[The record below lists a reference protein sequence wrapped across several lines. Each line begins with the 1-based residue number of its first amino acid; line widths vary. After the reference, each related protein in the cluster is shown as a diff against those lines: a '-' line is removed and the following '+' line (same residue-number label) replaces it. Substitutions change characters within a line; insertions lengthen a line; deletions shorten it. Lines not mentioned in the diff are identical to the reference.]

1 MAGQL
6 TDFDKILI
14 LYFPDPIRTNK
25 PIRESNSDKSKT
37 PYHYKIN
44 SQPSE
49 APSESQYSS
58 KHSKTSYD

>member
-14 LYFPDPIRTNK
+14 LYFPDPMKASKLT
-25 PIRESNSDKSKT
+25 RESNSDKSKT

-49 APSESQYSS
+49 APSESQYLS
-58 KHSKTSYD
+58 KHSKTSYE